1 MQRAKVFRNSI
12 FAGLL
17 TKINESEYSFVYD
30 KEYLKLPNIK
40 PISLTLPLQ
49 EKEFKSNHLF
59 PFFYNL
65 LAEGKLKDL
74 QDYSGVNYAS
84 ISDIENGKAN
94 PTIKT
99 VEKLLDALGMQ
110 INIEVV
116 NK

>member
-1 MQRAKVFRNSI
+1 ME
-12 FAGLL
+12 LTT
-17 TKINESEYSFVYD
+17 TKIGKSIKQRR
-30 KEYLKLPNIK
+30 KEL
-40 PISLTLPLQ
+40 
-49 EKEFKSNHLF
+49 
-59 PFFYNL
+59 NL
-65 LAEGKLKDL
+65 ELKDL

>member
-1 MQRAKVFRNSI
+1 MEWK
-12 FAGLL
+12 
-17 TKINESEYSFVYD
+17 
-30 KEYLKLPNIK
+30 NIK
-40 PISLTLPLQ
+40 ISKIIKKRRQ
-49 EKEFKSNHLF
+49 EL
-59 PFFYNL
+59 NL
-65 LAEGKLKDL
+65 ELKDL

>member
-1 MQRAKVFRNSI
+1 ME
-12 FAGLL
+12 L
-17 TKINESEYSFVYD
+17 T
-30 KEYLKLPNIK
+30 NIK
-40 PISLTLPLQ
+40 IGKIIKKKTRV
-49 EKEFKSNHLF
+49 KSWI
-59 PFFYNL
+59 
-65 LAEGKLKDL
+65 KDL

-84 ISDIENGKAN
+84 ISDIENGKTN

>member
-1 MQRAKVFRNSI
+1 ME
-12 FAGLL
+12 L
-17 TKINESEYSFVYD
+17 TNMKIG
-30 KEYLKLPNIK
+30 KIIK
-40 PISLTLPLQ
+40 KRRQ
-49 EKEFKSNHLF
+49 EL
-59 PFFYNL
+59 NL
-65 LAEGKLKDL
+65 ELKDL

>member
-1 MQRAKVFRNSI
+1 ME
-12 FAGLL
+12 L
-17 TKINESEYSFVYD
+17 TIIKIG
-30 KEYLKLPNIK
+30 KIIK
-40 PISLTLPLQ
+40 KRRLEL
-49 EKEFKSNHLF
+49 
-59 PFFYNL
+59 NL
-65 LAEGKLKDL
+65 ELKDL

-99 VEKLLDALGMQ
+99 LEKLLDALGMQ

>member
-1 MQRAKVFRNSI
+1 ME
-12 FAGLL
+12 L
-17 TKINESEYSFVYD
+17 T
-30 KEYLKLPNIK
+30 NIK
-40 PISLTLPLQ
+40 IGKIIKKRRQ
-49 EKEFKSNHLF
+49 EL
-59 PFFYNL
+59 NL
-65 LAEGKLKDL
+65 ELKDL

-84 ISDIENGKAN
+84 ISDIEIGKAN

>member
-1 MQRAKVFRNSI
+1 ME
-12 FAGLL
+12 L
-17 TKINESEYSFVYD
+17 T
-30 KEYLKLPNIK
+30 NIK
-40 PISLTLPLQ
+40 IGKIIKKRRQ
-49 EKEFKSNHLF
+49 EL
-59 PFFYNL
+59 NL
-65 LAEGKLKDL
+65 ELKDL

-116 NK
+116 TK